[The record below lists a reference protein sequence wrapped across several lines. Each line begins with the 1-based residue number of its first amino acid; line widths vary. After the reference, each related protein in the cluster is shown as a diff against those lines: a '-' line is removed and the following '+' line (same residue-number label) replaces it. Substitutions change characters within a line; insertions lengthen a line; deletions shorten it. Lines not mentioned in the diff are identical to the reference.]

1 NVGLMRFPASIS
13 VAAAVEKLRSQPGV
27 EYAEPNYIAYIP
39 EFDQAQSQ
47 EAAPRRGVWGKNGR
61 ATADP
66 EEAINPTQAL
76 LADPPK
82 SQFLSYNNDSYT
94 YLQNGWYWINASIIW
109 PDTAANP
116 TIAVIDSGV
125 DYKHPDLM
133 GHVVNGGDFVN
144 DDTDPMDDN
153 GHGTHVAGIAAAAGN
168 NGKGVIGVS
177 KAMIYAVKVLGAEGS
192 GSYFDI
198 AQGIVQAA
206 NNPTVKILNMSLA
219 GPCGST
225 TLTNAVHFAAA
236 KGKLIVVARGNE
248 TADITT
254 HTVCPASYADP
265 VFDPVTG
272 PVTMAV
278 AAGGVPNFSGTCP
291 GPSCYYYYNYSCR

>member
-1 NVGLMRFPASIS
+1 DSGVVSLGEETVGQQTSMFVRSCAGTLALTAVSTLALAAERPQFREGEVIVKFTRGVRSGTMTATATSVHAGAQLVRTMGRVGKPSVGLVRFPATIP
-13 VAAAVEKLRSQPGV
+13 VATALEKLRAQAGV
-27 EYAEPNYIAYIP
+27 EYAEPNYTAYIP

-66 EEAINPTQAL
+66 EEAINPIQAL
-76 LADPPK
+76 LTDPLK
-82 SQFLSYNNDSYT
+82 SQYLSYNNDSST
-94 YLQNGWYWINASIIW
+94 NLKTGWNWINASMIW

-116 TIAVIDSGV
+116 TIAVIDTGV

-177 KAMIYAVKVLGAEGS
+177 KAMIYAVKVLGAEG
-192 GSYFDI
+192 
-198 AQGIVQAA
+198 
-206 NNPTVKILNMSLA
+206 
-219 GPCGST
+219 
-225 TLTNAVHFAAA
+225 
-236 KGKLIVVARGNE
+236 
-248 TADITT
+248 
-254 HTVCPASYADP
+254 
-265 VFDPVTG
+265 
-272 PVTMAV
+272 
-278 AAGGVPNFSGTCP
+278 
-291 GPSCYYYYNYSCR
+291 